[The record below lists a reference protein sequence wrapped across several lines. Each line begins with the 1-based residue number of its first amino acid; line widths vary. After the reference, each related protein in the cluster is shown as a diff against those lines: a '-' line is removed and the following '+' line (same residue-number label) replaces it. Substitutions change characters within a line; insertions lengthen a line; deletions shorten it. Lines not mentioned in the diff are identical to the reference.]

1 MVIFDLLGA
10 IERPKNEPWYQ
21 ISNNFHHFISKKAL
35 KYVYGRAE
43 VMFSPDFVLILQEN
57 RVLLSLCG
65 AMFDLLGAIERST
78 NEPWCHISNSSH
90 YLMCKRLKNESVEP
104 LGLGFGQFCM
114 FS

>member
-1 MVIFDLLGA
+1 
-10 IERPKNEPWYQ
+10 
-21 ISNNFHHFISKKAL
+21 
-35 KYVYGRAE
+35 
-43 VMFSPDFVLILQEN
+43 MFSPDFVLILQEN